1 MSVFDERA
9 DEYDRWYDE
18 NAPVYRAEINALR
31 TFVPAQGLGLEV
43 GVGTGRFAAPLG
55 VRFGIDPAPGMLR
68 LARRRGIGVCQA
80 LGERLPFRAR
90 QFDFTLLVTVDPF
103 VADVQSVLA
112 EIWRVLG
119 PGGCLV
125 VGLVDRDSPLGRMYE
140 AGKDADPF
148 YREARFHTSG
158 EMIQHLRQAGF
169 EAVRARQ
176 TLSGAP
182 QAQAGFDA
190 GALEVQTGYGAGAFV
205 ALCAA
210 KPAADAQ

>member
-1 MSVFDERA
+1 MRVFDERA

-18 NAPVYRAEINALR
+18 NAPVYQAESRALR
-31 TFVPAQGLGLEV
+31 PFVPAHGLGLEV
-43 GVGTGRFAAPLG
+43 GVGTGRFAASLE
-55 VRFGIDPAPGMLR
+55 VRFGIDPARGMLR

-80 LGERLPFRAR
+80 RGERLPFRAR

-103 VADVQSVLA
+103 VPDVHSVLT
-112 EIWRVLG
+112 ESWRVLK
-119 PGGCLV
+119 PGGRLV
-125 VGLVDRDSPLGRMYE
+125 VGLIDRNSPLGRRYE

-148 YREARFHTSG
+148 YRQARFHSSD

-169 EAVRARQ
+169 EVIGARQ

-182 QAQAGFDA
+182 QAEAGFDA
-190 GALEVQTGYGAGAFV
+190 EALEVQTGYGAGAFV

-210 KPAADAQ
+210 KPAP